1 MAKREIFTGAR
12 SPVHG
17 SESSRDTFLVPTNL
31 IGLASPET
39 VNTLSPIRSSSILTS
54 PFVLFI
60 RVPDKKQLQRVHGEG
75 NGNGD
80 GNGDGD
86 GNGNGNGNGDS
97 VAARADELRPAKPN
111 PNVTAAPTNN
121 FEAAKKLRRDVVTVA
136 FPLAEAS
143 KEFLSMP
150 I

>member
-1 MAKREIFTGAR
+1 M
-12 SPVHG
+12 
-17 SESSRDTFLVPTNL
+17 
-31 IGLASPET
+31 
-39 VNTLSPIRSSSILTS
+39 LTS

-80 GNGDGD
+80 GNGD
-86 GNGNGNGNGDS
+86 S

-111 PNVTAAPTNN
+111 PNVTPALTSS
-121 FEAAKKLRRDVVTVA
+121 FEAERKLRRDAISVA

-143 KEFLSMP
+143 KFLLMP
-150 I
+150 MLNPFSC